1 MKEIESLELS
11 YRNLRDGGS
20 IFNQYAAAGYKILTK
35 NISPPVR
42 SDAFLI
48 QVIGLI
54 QETFKKNKDWS

>member
-54 QETFKKNKDWS
+54 